1 MSFRRRNRKRREGAK
16 ASIDMNSLIDLTFLL
31 LVVFIVTLPT
41 LEQSVKIVL
50 PVGKT
55 ESQKD
60 EKKPKNYSVSIT
72 RENQLFL
79 GEEPVTQEILKERL
93 TKAVEEDPDVNVLI
107 RGDVGSNYGD
117 VYAIVKIAKDA
128 NVKHL
133 GLVSKESND

>member
-1 MSFRRRNRKRREGAK
+1 MSLRRRNRRRRDGAK

-41 LEQSVKIVL
+41 LEQSVHIVL

-55 ESQKD
+55 DTQND
-60 EKKPKNYSVSIT
+60 EKKKNISISIDK
-72 RENQLFL
+72 EGKVFI
-79 GEEPVTQEILKERL
+79 GEAPVTQELLKERL
-93 TKAVEEDPDVNVLI
+93 TQAVSENPEVNVLI
-107 RGDVGSNYGD
+107 RGDVGADYGD

-133 GLVSKESND
+133 GLVSKEK

>member
-60 EKKPKNYSVSIT
+60 EKKPKNYSISIT

-79 GEEPVTQEILKERL
+79 GEEPVTQEMLKERL
-93 TKAVEEDPDVNVLI
+93 TKAVTEDPDVNVLI

-133 GLVSKESND
+133 GLVSKESKD

>member
-1 MSFRRRNRKRREGAK
+1 MSFRRRNRRRRDGAK

-41 LEQSVKIVL
+41 LEQSVHIVL

-55 ESQKD
+55 DSQND
-60 EKKPKNYSVSIT
+60 EKKKNVAISIDK
-72 RENQLFL
+72 EGKVFV
-79 GEEPVTQEILKERL
+79 GEAPVTHELLKERL
-93 TKAVEEDPDVNVLI
+93 TQAVAENPEVNVLI
-107 RGDVGSNYGD
+107 RGDVGADYGD

-133 GLVSKESND
+133 GLVSKEK